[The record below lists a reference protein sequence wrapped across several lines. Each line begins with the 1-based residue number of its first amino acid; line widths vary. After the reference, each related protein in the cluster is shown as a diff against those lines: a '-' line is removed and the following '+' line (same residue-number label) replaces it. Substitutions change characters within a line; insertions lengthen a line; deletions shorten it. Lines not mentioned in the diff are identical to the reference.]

1 MKHKKVIIVDDESAA
16 RLILKQYLQDYQEL
30 IIVDECKDGLDAVA
44 AINRH
49 EPDIVFLDIQM
60 PGLSGFQ
67 VLANIIHVPQ
77 IIFTTAYD
85 QYALKAFDANA
96 IDYLLKPY
104 TKERFQ
110 QALSK
115 LLVKGSNMQG
125 LETLVEHSTRTG
137 EKYFRKILLQS
148 GSKMVSIDVSDIF
161 YLEADKDYTRIYTA
175 NRTFLSSQG
184 ISTLEQK
191 LDNTIFMRIHRSY
204 IININ
209 MIKEFYRNGSDNY
222 VVLKNETPLRV
233 SRGYVDNIRK
243 MIY

>member
-1 MKHKKVIIVDDESAA
+1 MDRKKVIIVDDESAA

-30 IIVDECKDGLDAVA
+30 IIVDECKDGLEAVA

-209 MIKEFYRNGSDNY
+209 IIKEFYRNGNDNY

-233 SRGYVDNIRK
+233 SRGYIDNIRK